1 MKLALFGQYYQSN
14 TAEIVTKVL
23 TILNAHQVQI
33 VFEAHF
39 LEILKE
45 KEIVNSDFPVFH
57 NSNELDSSF
66 EALISIGG
74 DGTILKA
81 ATYIRDKNIPIIG
94 INAGR

>member
-39 LEILKE
+39 LEILKR
-45 KEIVNSDFPVFH
+45 KRNCNFQFPCF
-57 NSNELDSSF
+57 S
-66 EALISIGG
+66 
-74 DGTILKA
+74 
-81 ATYIRDKNIPIIG
+81 
-94 INAGR
+94 